1 MKSLYILTG
10 VVLLIVLFYPQ
21 ITISENQIYSPLN
34 NSSQKLSTPRMY
46 DFYIPQLTNSQ
57 TPLSS
62 GKYNNQINANNLTRD
77 TYLNDDNVDIVRN
90 ELNEISTKF
99 IF

>member
-62 GKYNNQINANNLTRD
+62 SVSHAQGST
-77 TYLNDDNVDIVRN
+77 LNYSIELAMDNSSQQVDWYVDNV
-90 ELNEISTKF
+90 STQVN
-99 IF
+99 